1 VSSNSVFV
9 DLSNAAHN
17 VGSTSNAS
25 NSNSSINS
33 NSNSNSSNSNS
44 NSLHANNVVNI
55 DINSTSSHSS
65 HSSHSSSA
73 NLGNNSNNNDASG
86 GDADDDDNSKKKPLS
101 QRGSVAASLLY
112 IVTAVALVLFNK
124 NVLSGRYS
132 LNVPALMPL
141 VQQLVIWAGLVAL
154 AASGT
159 IKALPPVTVTTLS
172 HMAVVSLAFLAYL
185 LLGMLALKG
194 VSIPM
199 YASLRR
205 FTVVFVMFFDY
216 LVDAKFH
223 SHAVIATVVVQVV
236 GCALAAMHDVE
247 YNPSGYAYIA
257 LYNAATA
264 LYLVAIKF
272 AKTKH
277 VYLDNFGMMY
287 LNSITLI
294 PALAVLA
301 YFMGD
306 YDAMAAFPYAGEWG
320 FLVSFVASAVLAFV
334 LNYAIFWNTSAN
346 SALTQTVSGQLKDIG
361 TVLLG
366 YIAFPPTE
374 FSWLNFFGVV
384 VGFAGSL
391 AYALV
396 KYNESN
402 SAKK

>member
-17 VGSTSNAS
+17 VGSATNAS
-25 NSNSSINS
+25 INNTNNNNTNNTNNNNNNNS
-33 NSNSNSSNSNS
+33 
-44 NSLHANNVVNI
+44 NNVVNI
-55 DINSTSSHSS
+55 DINSSVSSHSS
-65 HSSHSSSA
+65 HLSSSTAVNSHSTP
-73 NLGNNSNNNDASG
+73 NLGNSNNNND
-86 GDADDDDNSKKKPLS
+86 DDDDNSKKKPLS

-306 YDAMAAFPYAGEWG
+306 YDAMAAFPYAGEFG

-396 KYNESN
+396 KYNESPPG
-402 SAKK
+402 AKK